1 MLKDNL
7 GVSWEEACASLMT
20 EMRMYELECLRRR
33 MEDAQA
39 AAMAHK
45 AGQDAQSVISSIKS
59 PNKSIKSMS
68 NSEKSSSKSPK
79 SKRSQAE
86 EKPEEEER
94 FTGLSCLLITWKTN
108 QEIENFKELYL
119 ESKTKRRDAQDLV
132 SEKSLAKNY
141 RIIGKVM
148 SSSITK
154 LMHATKNQYHFM

>member
-7 GVSWEEACASLMT
+7 GGSWEEACASLMT

-45 AGQDAQSVISSIKS
+45 TGQDVQSILSSVKS

-68 NSEKSSSKSPK
+68 NSEKSSKSPK
-79 SKRSQAE
+79 SRRGHEE

-108 QEIENFKELYL
+108 QEIENFKELYF
-119 ESKTKRRDAQDLV
+119 ESNTKRRDAQDLV

-141 RIIGKVM
+141 QIIGKVM
-148 SSSITK
+148 NKTF
-154 LMHATKNQYHFM
+154 LN